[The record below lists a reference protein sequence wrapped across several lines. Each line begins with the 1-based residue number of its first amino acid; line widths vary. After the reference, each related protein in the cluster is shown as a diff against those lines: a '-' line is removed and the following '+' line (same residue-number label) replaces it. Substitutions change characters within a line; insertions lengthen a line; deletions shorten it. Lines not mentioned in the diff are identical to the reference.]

1 MMFDF
6 TCVRVCGDWREKYF
20 AFFTSIKKLITI
32 SCCMLKSFQSDKC
45 GDNRVRPS
53 GYTHLNILLI
63 KVFSLASFSRNH
75 RSSSRFVYDVCNT
88 IHPQLDRTCTL
99 QATYRV
105 AVDARMSPTHPFSA
119 QHMNIETCKHD
130 K

>member
-1 MMFDF
+1 
-6 TCVRVCGDWREKYF
+6 
-20 AFFTSIKKLITI
+20 
-32 SCCMLKSFQSDKC
+32 MLKSFQSDKC

-75 RSSSRFVYDVCNT
+75 RSSSRFVYDVRNT
-88 IHPQLDRTCTL
+88 MHPQLDRTCTL

-105 AVDARMSPTHPFSA
+105 AVDGTHEPNTYFFSSIYEHRDMQA
-119 QHMNIETCKHD
+119 WQMKWKLNEEHVDDSLDYRIWNI
-130 K
+130 